1 MGIIPYMCNGTTKAK
16 QKRSTENAEPH
27 VGCTNKPGDERGE
40 WSAIETSALGLYAHK
55 ANPPLQR
62 GGGGGCVTAQQK
74 QSRNARLK
82 MQSPAWDAQIN
93 LAMYR
98 ENGVPLGR
106 VL

>member
-1 MGIIPYMCNGTTKAK
+1 MGPVLRHGAGSMCNGTTKAK

-62 GGGGGCVTAQQK
+62 GGGAQDIFLG
-74 QSRNARLK
+74 QSLH
-82 MQSPAWDAQIN
+82 
-93 LAMYR
+93 
-98 ENGVPLGR
+98 
-106 VL
+106 